1 MSDIADILENALAN
15 DESSEQ
21 PDTGQDNQPEQPEQG
36 TQSEEQSDTNQD
48 EAQSEANQEEAQN
61 DEADQEQSD
70 QEQEQEDEQEGED
83 EQKDEQ
89 PKPEQPKEKQ
99 EPEAPK
105 KQEQPQ
111 SISDEM
117 LRAELERRGMV
128 ATKKQDQPQPEDP
141 RFSQPRELPD
151 AVWSKMT
158 EEGKYIY
165 NQLPYLTIRGKDG
178 ILRVKSDEQIPPDF
192 EWADEAEKT
201 QFYSKELPAQVYRAE
216 QLNAQV
222 TKAVEDY
229 NRELERQREAQTIVQ
244 SVEKLQAS
252 GILPKIPGER
262 GSKEYEG
269 SAELAYVNNVLGL
282 WEQHHRQGENISI
295 ETAAYLYKAQ
305 HPDALK
311 PKPITT
317 PTDKMRKAK
326 STNINGGAKG
336 KAMPE
341 QRHTFPPG
349 TMPSDIIDYYLD
361 DFE

>member
-1 MSDIADILENALAN
+1 MSDIADILESALAN

-21 PDTGQDNQPEQPEQG
+21 PDTGQDNQPEQPEQEPQDG
-36 TQSEEQSDTNQD
+36 EQPDTNQD
-48 EAQSEANQEEAQN
+48 EAQSDANQEESQN
-61 DEADQEQSD
+61 DGADQEQSD
-70 QEQEQEDEQEGED
+70 QEQE
-83 EQKDEQ
+83 DEQ
-89 PKPEQPKEKQ
+89 PKPKQPEEKQ

-105 KQEQPQ
+105 KPEQPQ
-111 SISDEM
+111 SISDEV

-151 AVWSKMT
+151 AMWSKMT

-244 SVEKLQAS
+244 GVEKLQAG

-311 PKPITT
+311 PKPTTT

>member
-21 PDTGQDNQPEQPEQG
+21 PDTGQDNQPEQPEQESQDG
-36 TQSEEQSDTNQD
+36 GQSDTNQD
-48 EAQSEANQEEAQN
+48 EAQSEANQEESQN
-61 DEADQEQSD
+61 DETD
-70 QEQEQEDEQEGED
+70 QEQEDEQGGEGEQED
-83 EQKDEQ
+83 EQPE
-89 PKPEQPKEKQ
+89 PEQPEEKQ
-99 EPEAPK
+99 EPEAQK

-111 SISDEM
+111 SIGDEV

-128 ATKKQDQPQPEDP
+128 AIKKQDQPQPEDP

-151 AVWSKMT
+151 AVWSRMT

-229 NRELERQREAQTIVQ
+229 NRELERQREAQTIIQ

-262 GSKEYEG
+262 GSKEYDG

-282 WEQHHRQGENISI
+282 WEQRHRQGENISI

-311 PKPITT
+311 PKPTTT

>member
-1 MSDIADILENALAN
+1 MSDIADILESAF
-15 DESSEQ
+15 D
-21 PDTGQDNQPEQPEQG
+21 
-36 TQSEEQSDTNQD
+36 SEEQSDQADNSQDDNQD
-48 EAQSEANQEEAQN
+48 NQPDGEAQDQSQDEEQSEANQEEPQN
-61 DEADQEQSD
+61 DEPDQEREADQG
-70 QEQEQEDEQEGED
+70 GEN

-89 PKPEQPKEKQ
+89 SEPEQPQEKQ

-128 ATKKQDQPQPEDP
+128 ATRKQDQPQPEDP

-229 NRELERQREAQTIVQ
+229 NRELERQREARTIVQ
-244 SVEKLQAS
+244 GVEKLQAS

-311 PKPITT
+311 PKPTT
-317 PTDKMRKAK
+317 TATDKARKAK

>member
-1 MSDIADILENALAN
+1 MSDIADILESALAN

-21 PDTGQDNQPEQPEQG
+21 TDTGQDNQPEQPEQEA
-36 TQSEEQSDTNQD
+36 QSEEQSDANQD
-48 EAQSEANQEEAQN
+48 EAQSEANQEESQN

-70 QEQEQEDEQEGED
+70 QEQEDKQEGES
-83 EQKDEQ
+83 EQDEQ
-89 PKPEQPKEKQ
+89 PEPKQPQEKQ
-99 EPEAPK
+99 EPEPQK
-105 KQEQPQ
+105 KQDQPQ

-222 TKAVEDY
+222 TKAVKDY

-262 GSKEYEG
+262 GSKEYDG
-269 SAELAYVNNVLGL
+269 SAELAYVNDVLGL

-295 ETAAYLYKAQ
+295 KTAAYLYKAQ

-311 PKPITT
+311 PKPTTT

>member
-1 MSDIADILENALAN
+1 MSDIADILESAF
-15 DESSEQ
+15 D
-21 PDTGQDNQPEQPEQG
+21 
-36 TQSEEQSDTNQD
+36 SEEQSDQADNSQDDNQDNQSDRGAQDQSQD
-48 EAQSEANQEEAQN
+48 EAQTEANQEESQN
-61 DEADQEQSD
+61 DESNQEQSD
-70 QEQEQEDEQEGED
+70 QEQEGDQGSED

-128 ATKKQDQPQPEDP
+128 ATRKQDQPQPEDP

-244 SVEKLQAS
+244 GVEKLQAS

-311 PKPITT
+311 PKPTT
-317 PTDKMRKAK
+317 TATDKVRKAK

>member
-1 MSDIADILENALAN
+1 
-15 DESSEQ
+15 
-21 PDTGQDNQPEQPEQG
+21 
-36 TQSEEQSDTNQD
+36 
-48 EAQSEANQEEAQN
+48 
-61 DEADQEQSD
+61 
-70 QEQEQEDEQEGED
+70 
-83 EQKDEQ
+83 
-89 PKPEQPKEKQ
+89 
-99 EPEAPK
+99 
-105 KQEQPQ
+105 
-111 SISDEM
+111 
-117 LRAELERRGMV
+117 MV

-192 EWADEAEKT
+192 QWADEAEKT
-201 QFYSKELPAQVYRAE
+201 QFYSKELPAQAYRAE

-229 NRELERQREAQTIVQ
+229 NRELERQRESQTIVQ

-262 GSKEYEG
+262 GSKEYDG

-282 WEQHHRQGENISI
+282 WERHHRQGENISI

-311 PKPITT
+311 PKPTT
-317 PTDKMRKAK
+317 TATDKMRKAK

>member
-1 MSDIADILENALAN
+1 MSDIADILESAF
-15 DESSEQ
+15 D
-21 PDTGQDNQPEQPEQG
+21 
-36 TQSEEQSDTNQD
+36 SEEQSDQADNSQDDNQDNQPDGEPQDQPQD
-48 EAQSEANQEEAQN
+48 EAQSDANQEESQN
-61 DEADQEQSD
+61 DEADQEQ
-70 QEQEQEDEQEGED
+70 EAEQEGED

-89 PKPEQPKEKQ
+89 PEPEQPQKKQ

-111 SISDEM
+111 SISDEV
-117 LRAELERRGMV
+117 LRAELERRGLV
-128 ATKKQDQPQPEDP
+128 ATKRQDQPQPEDP

-178 ILRVKSDEQIPPDF
+178 ILRVKSDDQIPPDF

-222 TKAVEDY
+222 AKAVEDY

-244 SVEKLQAS
+244 GVEKLQAN
-252 GILPKIPGER
+252 GVLPKIPGER

-311 PKPITT
+311 PKPTT
-317 PTDKMRKAK
+317 TATDKVRKAK

>member
-1 MSDIADILENALAN
+1 MSDIADILESAF
-15 DESSEQ
+15 D
-21 PDTGQDNQPEQPEQG
+21 
-36 TQSEEQSDTNQD
+36 SEEQSDQADNSQDDNQDNQPDREAQDQSQD
-48 EAQSEANQEEAQN
+48 EAQTDANQEESQN
-61 DEADQEQSD
+61 DESD
-70 QEQEQEDEQEGED
+70 QEQENEQGSEDEQ
-83 EQKDEQ
+83 QDEQ
-89 PKPEQPKEKQ
+89 PEPEQPQEKQ

-111 SISDEM
+111 SISDEV

-128 ATKKQDQPQPEDP
+128 ATRKQEQPQPEDP

-244 SVEKLQAS
+244 GVEKLQAS

-305 HPDALK
+305 HSDALK
-311 PKPITT
+311 PKPTT
-317 PTDKMRKAK
+317 TATDKVRKAK

>member
-1 MSDIADILENALAN
+1 MSDIADILESALAN

-21 PDTGQDNQPEQPEQG
+21 SDAGQDNQPEQPEQE
-36 TQSEEQSDTNQD
+36 TQDEGQSDANQD
-48 EAQSEANQEEAQN
+48 EAQSEANQEESQN
-61 DEADQEQSD
+61 DEADQE
-70 QEQEQEDEQEGED
+70 GED
-83 EQKDEQ
+83 EQKGEQ
-89 PKPEQPKEKQ
+89 PEPEQPKEKQ
-99 EPEAPK
+99 EPEVQK

-117 LRAELERRGMV
+117 LRAELERRGMI

-244 SVEKLQAS
+244 GVEKLQAS

-311 PKPITT
+311 PKPTTT

>member
-21 PDTGQDNQPEQPEQG
+21 PDTGQDKQPEQPGQESQDG
-36 TQSEEQSDTNQD
+36 KQSDTNQD
-48 EAQSEANQEEAQN
+48 EAQSEANQEESQN
-61 DEADQEQSD
+61 DETD
-70 QEQEQEDEQEGED
+70 QEQEDGQGGED

-89 PKPEQPKEKQ
+89 SAPEQPQKKQ
-99 EPEAPK
+99 EPEAQK

-111 SISDEM
+111 SISDEV

-128 ATKKQDQPQPEDP
+128 ATKKQEQPQSEDP

-151 AVWSKMT
+151 AVWSRMT

-311 PKPITT
+311 PKPTTT

>member
-1 MSDIADILENALAN
+1 MSDIADILESALN
-15 DESSEQ
+15 SEEQ
-21 PDTGQDNQPEQPEQG
+21 PDQADNSQDDNQDNQPDQEAQDQSQDEV
-36 TQSEEQSDTNQD
+36 QSEDNQG
-48 EAQSEANQEEAQN
+48 ESQN
-61 DEADQEQSD
+61 DEADQEQPD
-70 QEQEQEDEQEGED
+70 QEQPDQEQEDEQEGEG
-83 EQKDEQ
+83 EQEDEQ
-89 PKPEQPKEKQ
+89 PKPEQPQEKQ
-99 EPEAPK
+99 EPEAQK
-105 KQEQPQ
+105 KPEQPQ
-111 SISDEM
+111 SISDEV

-244 SVEKLQAS
+244 GVEKLQAS

-262 GSKEYEG
+262 GSKEYEE

-311 PKPITT
+311 PKPTTT

>member
-1 MSDIADILENALAN
+1 MSDIVDILESAFDNTEQS
-15 DESSEQ
+15 DQ
-21 PDTGQDNQPEQPEQG
+21 PDNSQDDNQDNQPDQEAQD
-36 TQSEEQSDTNQD
+36 QSQD
-48 EAQSEANQEEAQN
+48 ETQNEASQEESQN
-61 DEADQEQSD
+61 DEADQEQETD
-70 QEQEQEDEQEGED
+70 QGSED

-89 PKPEQPKEKQ
+89 PEREQPQKKPE
-99 EPEAPK
+99 PEVQK

-111 SISDEM
+111 SISDEV

-128 ATKKQDQPQPEDP
+128 ATRKQDQAQPEDP

-244 SVEKLQAS
+244 GVEKLQAS

-282 WEQHHRQGENISI
+282 WEQHHRQGENVSI

-311 PKPITT
+311 PKPTT
-317 PTDKMRKAK
+317 TATDKVRKAK

>member
-1 MSDIADILENALAN
+1 MSDIADILESALAN
-15 DESSEQ
+15 DEQSDQADNSQ
-21 PDTGQDNQPEQPEQG
+21 DDNQDNQPDQETQDQP
-36 TQSEEQSDTNQD
+36 QD
-48 EAQSEANQEEAQN
+48 EAQFEANQEESQN

-70 QEQEQEDEQEGED
+70 QEQEDKQEGEG

-89 PKPEQPKEKQ
+89 SEPEQPQEKQ
-99 EPEAPK
+99 EPEVQK

-111 SISDEM
+111 SVSDEM

-151 AVWSKMT
+151 AVWSRMT

-244 SVEKLQAS
+244 GVEKLQAS

-305 HPDALK
+305 HSDALK
-311 PKPITT
+311 PKPTT
-317 PTDKMRKAK
+317 TATDKVRKAK

-336 KAMPE
+336 RAMPE

>member
-1 MSDIADILENALAN
+1 MSDIADILESAF
-15 DESSEQ
+15 D
-21 PDTGQDNQPEQPEQG
+21 
-36 TQSEEQSDTNQD
+36 SEEQSDQADNSQDDNQDNQPDQEAQSEPQD
-48 EAQSEANQEEAQN
+48 EAQSEANQEEPQN
-61 DEADQEQSD
+61 DEADQEDD
-70 QEQEQEDEQEGED
+70 QGSEG

-89 PKPEQPKEKQ
+89 PEPEQSQEKQ

-111 SISDEM
+111 SISDEV

-222 TKAVEDY
+222 AKAVEDY
-229 NRELERQREAQTIVQ
+229 NRELERQREARTIVQ
-244 SVEKLQAS
+244 GVEKLQAS

-305 HPDALK
+305 HPNALK
-311 PKPITT
+311 PKPTT
-317 PTDKMRKAK
+317 TATDKVRKAK

-336 KAMPE
+336 KAIPE

>member
-1 MSDIADILENALAN
+1 MSDIADILESAF
-15 DESSEQ
+15 D
-21 PDTGQDNQPEQPEQG
+21 
-36 TQSEEQSDTNQD
+36 SEEQSDQPDNSQDDNQD
-48 EAQSEANQEEAQN
+48 NQSDQEAQDQPQDEEQSGANQEEPQN

-70 QEQEQEDEQEGED
+70 QEQEDEQEGED

-89 PKPEQPKEKQ
+89 SEPEQPKEKQ

-128 ATKKQDQPQPEDP
+128 ATRKQDQPQPEDP

-222 TKAVEDY
+222 AKAVEDY

-244 SVEKLQAS
+244 GVEKLQAS

-311 PKPITT
+311 PKPTT
-317 PTDKMRKAK
+317 TATDKVRKAK

>member
-1 MSDIADILENALAN
+1 MSDIADILESAF
-15 DESSEQ
+15 D
-21 PDTGQDNQPEQPEQG
+21 
-36 TQSEEQSDTNQD
+36 SEEQSDQADNSQDDNQDNQPDGEAQDQSQD
-48 EAQSEANQEEAQN
+48 EAQSDANQEESQN

-70 QEQEQEDEQEGED
+70 QEQEDKQEGEGEQEDEQPET
-83 EQKDEQ
+83 EQSKK
-89 PKPEQPKEKQ
+89 KP
-99 EPEAPK
+99 EPEAQK

-222 TKAVEDY
+222 AKAVEDY

-244 SVEKLQAS
+244 GVEKLQAS

-311 PKPITT
+311 PKPTTT
-317 PTDKMRKAK
+317 PTDKVRKAK

>member
-1 MSDIADILENALAN
+1 MSDIADILESALAN

-21 PDTGQDNQPEQPEQG
+21 PDTGQDNQPEQPDQE
-36 TQSEEQSDTNQD
+36 TQDQSQD
-48 EAQSEANQEEAQN
+48 EAQSGANQEESQN

-70 QEQEQEDEQEGED
+70 QEQEDEQESEG

-89 PKPEQPKEKQ
+89 PEPEPPKEKQ
-99 EPEAPK
+99 EPEAQK

-117 LRAELERRGMV
+117 LQAELERRGMV
-128 ATKKQDQPQPEDP
+128 ATKKQEQPQPEDP

-151 AVWSKMT
+151 AVWSRMT

-244 SVEKLQAS
+244 GVEKLQAS

-311 PKPITT
+311 PKPTTT

>member
-1 MSDIADILENALAN
+1 MSDIADILESAFDNAEQS
-15 DESSEQ
+15 DQ
-21 PDTGQDNQPEQPEQG
+21 PDNSQDDNQDNQPDQEAQD
-36 TQSEEQSDTNQD
+36 QSQD
-48 EAQSEANQEEAQN
+48 EAQSEADQEEPQN
-61 DEADQEQSD
+61 NEPDQEQSD
-70 QEQEQEDEQEGED
+70 QERKDEQEGEG

-89 PKPEQPKEKQ
+89 SEPEQPQEKQ

-105 KQEQPQ
+105 RQEQPQ

-229 NRELERQREAQTIVQ
+229 NRELEVQRESKAIVQ

-262 GSKEYEG
+262 GSKEYEK
-269 SAELAYVNNVLGL
+269 SAELAYINDVLGL
-282 WEQHHRQGENISI
+282 YQEHHRQGENISI
-295 ETAAYLYKAQ
+295 ETAAYLYRAQ

-311 PKPITT
+311 PKPTT
-317 PTDKMRKAK
+317 TATDKVRKAK

>member
-1 MSDIADILENALAN
+1 MSDIADILESAFDNA
-15 DESSEQ
+15 EQSEQ
-21 PDTGQDNQPEQPEQG
+21 PDNSQDDNQDNQLDQESQD
-36 TQSEEQSDTNQD
+36 QSQD
-48 EAQSEANQEEAQN
+48 EAQSETNQEESQA
-61 DEADQEQSD
+61 DESDQEQSD
-70 QEQEQEDEQEGED
+70 QEQEADQEGED

-89 PKPEQPKEKQ
+89 PEPEQPQEKP

-111 SISDEM
+111 SISDEV

-229 NRELERQREAQTIVQ
+229 NRELEVQRESRMIVQ
-244 SVEKLQAS
+244 SVEKLQAN

-269 SAELAYVNNVLGL
+269 SAELAYINDVLGSYQ
-282 WEQHHRQGENISI
+282 EHHRQGENISI

-311 PKPITT
+311 PKPTTT

>member
-1 MSDIADILENALAN
+1 MIDIADILENALAN
-15 DESSEQ
+15 EEQ
-21 PDTGQDNQPEQPEQG
+21 SDQADNSQDDNQDNQPDQ
-36 TQSEEQSDTNQD
+36 
-48 EAQSEANQEEAQN
+48 EAQDQPQGEAQNEASQEESQN
-61 DEADQEQSD
+61 DEADQEQEDD
-70 QEQEQEDEQEGED
+70 QGSED

-89 PKPEQPKEKQ
+89 SEPEQPKEKQ

-128 ATKKQDQPQPEDP
+128 ATRKQDQPQPEDP

-244 SVEKLQAS
+244 GVEKLQAS

-311 PKPITT
+311 PKPTT
-317 PTDKMRKAK
+317 TATDKVRKAK

-336 KAMPE
+336 GAMPE

>member
-1 MSDIADILENALAN
+1 MSDIADILESAFDNAEQS
-15 DESSEQ
+15 DQ
-21 PDTGQDNQPEQPEQG
+21 PDNSQDDNQDNQPDQEAQD
-36 TQSEEQSDTNQD
+36 QSQD
-48 EAQSEANQEEAQN
+48 EAQSEADQEEPQN
-61 DEADQEQSD
+61 NEPDQEQSD
-70 QEQEQEDEQEGED
+70 QERKDEQEGEG

-89 PKPEQPKEKQ
+89 SEPEQPQEKQ

-229 NRELERQREAQTIVQ
+229 NRELEVQRESKAIVQ

-262 GSKEYEG
+262 GSKEYEK
-269 SAELAYVNNVLGL
+269 SAELAYINDVLGL
-282 WEQHHRQGENISI
+282 YQEHHRQGENISI
-295 ETAAYLYKAQ
+295 ETAAYLYRAQ

-311 PKPITT
+311 PKPTT
-317 PTDKMRKAK
+317 TATDKVRKAK

>member
-1 MSDIADILENALAN
+1 MSDIADILESAF
-15 DESSEQ
+15 D
-21 PDTGQDNQPEQPEQG
+21 
-36 TQSEEQSDTNQD
+36 SEEQSDQADNSQDDNQDNQSDRGAQDQSQD
-48 EAQSEANQEEAQN
+48 EAQTEANQEESQN
-61 DEADQEQSD
+61 DESDQEQSD
-70 QEQEQEDEQEGED
+70 QEQEGDQGSED

-89 PKPEQPKEKQ
+89 PKPEQPKKKQ

-222 TKAVEDY
+222 AKAVEDY
-229 NRELERQREAQTIVQ
+229 NRELERQREAQMIVQ
-244 SVEKLQAS
+244 DVEKLQAS

-269 SAELAYVNNVLGL
+269 SAELAYINNVLGS

-305 HPDALK
+305 HPDVLK
-311 PKPITT
+311 PKPTAT
-317 PTDKMRKAK
+317 ATDKMRKAK

-336 KAMPE
+336 KAIPE

>member
-1 MSDIADILENALAN
+1 MSDIADIS
-15 DESSEQ
+15 ESAF
-21 PDTGQDNQPEQPEQG
+21 D
-36 TQSEEQSDTNQD
+36 SEEQSDQPDNSQDDNQDNQPDQEAQDQSQD
-48 EAQSEANQEEAQN
+48 EAQSEAHQEESQN
-61 DEADQEQSD
+61 DESD
-70 QEQEQEDEQEGED
+70 QEQEDDQGSED

-89 PKPEQPKEKQ
+89 PEPEQPEEKQ

-128 ATKKQDQPQPEDP
+128 ATRKQDQPQPEDP

-229 NRELERQREAQTIVQ
+229 NRELERQREARTIVRG
-244 SVEKLQAS
+244 VEKLQAD
-252 GILPKIPGER
+252 GVLPKIPGER

-269 SAELAYVNNVLGL
+269 SAELAYINNVLGL

-295 ETAAYLYKAQ
+295 ETATYLYKAQ
-305 HPDALK
+305 HPDVLK
-311 PKPITT
+311 PKPTAT
-317 PTDKMRKAK
+317 ATDKMRKAK

>member
-1 MSDIADILENALAN
+1 MSDIADILESAF
-15 DESSEQ
+15 D
-21 PDTGQDNQPEQPEQG
+21 
-36 TQSEEQSDTNQD
+36 SEEQSDQADNSQDDNQD
-48 EAQSEANQEEAQN
+48 NQPDGEAQDQSQDEEQSDANQEEPQN
-61 DEADQEQSD
+61 DEPDQEREADQGGD
-70 QEQEQEDEQEGED
+70 N

-89 PKPEQPKEKQ
+89 SEPEQPQEKQ

-128 ATKKQDQPQPEDP
+128 ATRKQDQPQPEDP

-229 NRELERQREAQTIVQ
+229 NRELERQREARTIVQ
-244 SVEKLQAS
+244 GVEKLQAS

-305 HPDALK
+305 HPNALK
-311 PKPITT
+311 PKPTT
-317 PTDKMRKAK
+317 TATDKVRKAK

>member
-1 MSDIADILENALAN
+1 MSDIADILESAF
-15 DESSEQ
+15 D
-21 PDTGQDNQPEQPEQG
+21 
-36 TQSEEQSDTNQD
+36 SEEQSDQPDNSQDDNQNNQPDGEAQDQPQD
-48 EAQSEANQEEAQN
+48 EAQSDANQEEPQN
-61 DEADQEQSD
+61 DEADQEQEDD
-70 QEQEQEDEQEGED
+70 QGSED

-89 PKPEQPKEKQ
+89 PEPEQPQEKQ

-229 NRELERQREAQTIVQ
+229 NRELERQREARTIVQ
-244 SVEKLQAS
+244 GVEKLQAD
-252 GILPKIPGER
+252 GVLPKIPGER

-269 SAELAYVNNVLGL
+269 SAELAYINNVLGS

-305 HPDALK
+305 HPDVLK
-311 PKPITT
+311 PKPTAT
-317 PTDKMRKAK
+317 ATDKVRKAK

>member
-15 DESSEQ
+15 EEQPEQ
-21 PDTGQDNQPEQPEQG
+21 PDTGQDNQPEQPEQE
-36 TQSEEQSDTNQD
+36 TQDEGQSDTNQD
-48 EAQSEANQEEAQN
+48 EAQFEANQEESQN

-70 QEQEQEDEQEGED
+70 QEQEDKQEGEG

-89 PKPEQPKEKQ
+89 SEPEQPQEKQ
-99 EPEAPK
+99 EPEVQK

-111 SISDEM
+111 SVSDEM

-151 AVWSKMT
+151 AVWSRMT

-244 SVEKLQAS
+244 GVEKLQAS

-311 PKPITT
+311 PKPTTT

>member
-1 MSDIADILENALAN
+1 MSDIADILESALAN
-15 DESSEQ
+15 DESSDQ
-21 PDTGQDNQPEQPEQG
+21 PDTGQDNQPEQPEQE
-36 TQSEEQSDTNQD
+36 TQDEGQSDTNQD
-48 EAQSEANQEEAQN
+48 EAQSDANQGESQN

-70 QEQEQEDEQEGED
+70 QEQEDEQEGE
-83 EQKDEQ
+83 Q
-89 PKPEQPKEKQ
+89 PEPEQPQEKQ

-151 AVWSKMT
+151 AVWSRMT

-222 TKAVEDY
+222 AKAVEDY

-244 SVEKLQAS
+244 GVEKLQAS

-311 PKPITT
+311 PKPTTT

>member
-1 MSDIADILENALAN
+1 MSDIADILESAF
-15 DESSEQ
+15 D
-21 PDTGQDNQPEQPEQG
+21 
-36 TQSEEQSDTNQD
+36 SEEQSDQADNSQDDNQD
-48 EAQSEANQEEAQN
+48 NQPDGEAQDQSQDEEQSEANQEEPQN
-61 DEADQEQSD
+61 DEADQEQEDD
-70 QEQEQEDEQEGED
+70 QGGED

-89 PKPEQPKEKQ
+89 PEPEQPKEKQ
-99 EPEAPK
+99 EPEVPK

-111 SISDEM
+111 SISDEV

-128 ATKKQDQPQPEDP
+128 ATKRQDQPQPEDP

-229 NRELERQREAQTIVQ
+229 NRELEVQRESKAIVQ
-244 SVEKLQAS
+244 SVEKLQSS

-262 GSKEYEG
+262 GSKEYEK
-269 SAELAYVNNVLGL
+269 SAELAYINDVLGL
-282 WEQHHRQGENISI
+282 YQEHHRQGENISI

-311 PKPITT
+311 PKPTTT

>member
-1 MSDIADILENALAN
+1 MSDIVDILESAF
-15 DESSEQ
+15 DSEEQ
-21 PDTGQDNQPEQPEQG
+21 PDQVDNSQDGNQDNQPDQEAQD
-36 TQSEEQSDTNQD
+36 QSQD
-48 EAQSEANQEEAQN
+48 EAQSEANQEEPQN

-70 QEQEQEDEQEGED
+70 QEQSDQEQSDQEQEN
-83 EQKDEQ
+83 EQ
-89 PKPEQPKEKQ
+89 PEPEQPKEKQ

-111 SISDEM
+111 SISDEV

-128 ATKKQDQPQPEDP
+128 ATKRQDQPQPEDP

-222 TKAVEDY
+222 AKAVEDY

-244 SVEKLQAS
+244 GVEKLQAS

-311 PKPITT
+311 PKPTT
-317 PTDKMRKAK
+317 TATDKVRKAK

>member
-1 MSDIADILENALAN
+1 MSDIADILESAF
-15 DESSEQ
+15 ESDEQ
-21 PDTGQDNQPEQPEQG
+21 PDQTDNSQDDNQDNQPDQETQDQPQDEA
-36 TQSEEQSDTNQD
+36 QSDTNQ
-48 EAQSEANQEEAQN
+48 EEPQN

-70 QEQEQEDEQEGED
+70 QEQEDEQEGEGKQGD
-83 EQKDEQ
+83 EQSE
-89 PKPEQPKEKQ
+89 PEQPEKKQ
-99 EPEAPK
+99 EPEAQK

-117 LRAELERRGMV
+117 LQAELERRGMV
-128 ATKKQDQPQPEDP
+128 ATKRQDQPQPEDP

-229 NRELERQREAQTIVQ
+229 NRELERQREAKTIVQ

-269 SAELAYVNNVLGL
+269 SAELAYVNDVLGL

-311 PKPITT
+311 PKPTTT

>member
-1 MSDIADILENALAN
+1 MSDIADILESAF
-15 DESSEQ
+15 D
-21 PDTGQDNQPEQPEQG
+21 
-36 TQSEEQSDTNQD
+36 SEEQSDQTDNSQDDNQDNQPDREAQDQSQD
-48 EAQSEANQEEAQN
+48 EAQNEANQEEPQN
-61 DEADQEQSD
+61 DESDQKQSD
-70 QEQEQEDEQEGED
+70 QEQEADQGSEN

-89 PKPEQPKEKQ
+89 PEPEQPEKKQ

-111 SISDEM
+111 SISDEV

-128 ATKKQDQPQPEDP
+128 ATKKQEQPQPEDP

-244 SVEKLQAS
+244 GVEKLQAS
-252 GILPKIPGER
+252 GVLPKIPGER

-311 PKPITT
+311 PKPTTT

>member
-1 MSDIADILENALAN
+1 MSDIADILESAF
-15 DESSEQ
+15 D
-21 PDTGQDNQPEQPEQG
+21 
-36 TQSEEQSDTNQD
+36 SEEQSDQADNSQDDNQNNQPDGEAQDQPQD
-48 EAQSEANQEEAQN
+48 EAQSDANQEEPQN
-61 DEADQEQSD
+61 DEADQEQEDD
-70 QEQEQEDEQEGED
+70 QGSED

-89 PKPEQPKEKQ
+89 PEPEQPQEKQ

-229 NRELERQREAQTIVQ
+229 NRELERQREARTIVQ
-244 SVEKLQAS
+244 GVEKLQAD
-252 GILPKIPGER
+252 GVLPKIPGER

-269 SAELAYVNNVLGL
+269 SAELAYINNVLGS

-305 HPDALK
+305 HPDVLK
-311 PKPITT
+311 PKPTAT
-317 PTDKMRKAK
+317 ATDKVRKAK

>member
-1 MSDIADILENALAN
+1 MSDIADILESAF
-15 DESSEQ
+15 D
-21 PDTGQDNQPEQPEQG
+21 
-36 TQSEEQSDTNQD
+36 SEEQSDQADNSQDDNQDNQPDQEAQSEPQD
-48 EAQSEANQEEAQN
+48 EAQSEANQEESQN

-70 QEQEQEDEQEGED
+70 QEQEGDQGSED

-105 KQEQPQ
+105 KQEQSQ

-128 ATKKQDQPQPEDP
+128 ATEKQDQPQPEDP

-229 NRELERQREAQTIVQ
+229 NRELERQREARTIVQ
-244 SVEKLQAS
+244 GVEKLQAS

-269 SAELAYVNNVLGL
+269 SAELAYINNVLGS

-311 PKPITT
+311 PKPTTT

>member
-1 MSDIADILENALAN
+1 MSDIADILESAF
-15 DESSEQ
+15 D
-21 PDTGQDNQPEQPEQG
+21 
-36 TQSEEQSDTNQD
+36 SEEQSDQADNSQDDNQD
-48 EAQSEANQEEAQN
+48 NQPDGEAQDQSQDEEQSDANQEEPQN
-61 DEADQEQSD
+61 DEPDQEREADQG
-70 QEQEQEDEQEGED
+70 GEN

-89 PKPEQPKEKQ
+89 SEPEQPQEKQ

-128 ATKKQDQPQPEDP
+128 ATRKQDQPQPEDP

-222 TKAVEDY
+222 TKAVENY
-229 NRELERQREAQTIVQ
+229 NRELERQREARTIVQ
-244 SVEKLQAS
+244 GVEKLQAS

-262 GSKEYEG
+262 GSKEYDG

-305 HPDALK
+305 HPNALK
-311 PKPITT
+311 PKPTT
-317 PTDKMRKAK
+317 TATDKVRKAK

>member
-1 MSDIADILENALAN
+1 MSDIADILESALAN
-15 DESSEQ
+15 DEQSDQADNSQ
-21 PDTGQDNQPEQPEQG
+21 DDNQDNQPDQETQDQP
-36 TQSEEQSDTNQD
+36 QD
-48 EAQSEANQEEAQN
+48 EAQFEANQEESQN

-70 QEQEQEDEQEGED
+70 QEQEDKQEGEG

-89 PKPEQPKEKQ
+89 SEPEQPQEKQ
-99 EPEAPK
+99 EPEVQK

-111 SISDEM
+111 SVSDEM

-151 AVWSKMT
+151 AVWSRMT

-244 SVEKLQAS
+244 GVEKLQAS

-311 PKPITT
+311 PKPTT
-317 PTDKMRKAK
+317 TATDKVRKAK

-336 KAMPE
+336 RAMPE

>member
-1 MSDIADILENALAN
+1 MSDIADILESALAN

-21 PDTGQDNQPEQPEQG
+21 PDTGQDNQPEQPEQE
-36 TQSEEQSDTNQD
+36 TQGGEQSDTSQD
-48 EAQSEANQEEAQN
+48 EAQSDANQEESQD
-61 DEADQEQSD
+61 DETDQEQPD
-70 QEQEQEDEQEGED
+70 QEQEDEQGGES
-83 EQKDEQ
+83 EQEER
-89 PKPEQPKEKQ
+89 PKPEPPKEKQ

-311 PKPITT
+311 PKPTTT

>member
-1 MSDIADILENALAN
+1 MRDIADILESALAN
-15 DESSEQ
+15 DEQSDQ
-21 PDTGQDNQPEQPEQG
+21 PDNSQDDNQDNQPDQEPQD
-36 TQSEEQSDTNQD
+36 QSQD
-48 EAQSEANQEEAQN
+48 EAQSDANQEESQN
-61 DEADQEQSD
+61 DEADQEQPD
-70 QEQEQEDEQEGED
+70 QEQEDKQEGKSEQE
-83 EQKDEQ
+83 EQ
-89 PKPEQPKEKQ
+89 PEPEQSQKKQ
-99 EPEAPK
+99 EPEAPQ
-105 KQEQPQ
+105 KQDQPQ

-141 RFSQPRELPD
+141 RFGQPRELPD

-244 SVEKLQAS
+244 DVEKLQAS

-311 PKPITT
+311 PKPTTT

-336 KAMPE
+336 KAVPE

>member
-1 MSDIADILENALAN
+1 MSDIADILESAF
-15 DESSEQ
+15 D
-21 PDTGQDNQPEQPEQG
+21 G
-36 TQSEEQSDTNQD
+36 EEQSDQPDNSQDDNQD
-48 EAQSEANQEEAQN
+48 NQSDGEAQDQSQDETQPEANQEESQS

-70 QEQEQEDEQEGED
+70 QEQEGDQGGEDEQEDEQPE
-83 EQKDEQ
+83 
-89 PKPEQPKEKQ
+89 PEQPEKKQ

-105 KQEQPQ
+105 KQERPQ
-111 SISDEM
+111 SISDEV

-128 ATKKQDQPQPEDP
+128 ATRKQDQPQPEDP

-178 ILRVKSDEQIPPDF
+178 ILRIKSDEQIPPDF

-244 SVEKLQAS
+244 GVEKLQAS

-311 PKPITT
+311 PKPTT
-317 PTDKMRKAK
+317 TATDKVRKAK